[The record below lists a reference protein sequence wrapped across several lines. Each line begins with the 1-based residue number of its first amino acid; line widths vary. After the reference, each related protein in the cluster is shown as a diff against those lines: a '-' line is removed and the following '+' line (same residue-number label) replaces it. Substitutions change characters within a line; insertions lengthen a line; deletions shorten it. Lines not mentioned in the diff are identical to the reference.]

1 MPAGEALEYRM
12 IECANKGRNHMNTIM
27 ILVMG
32 IVLLSVLPL
41 WPYSAN
47 WGYLPSGGLGFLLL
61 VLVVLTL
68 LGRLGLSA
76 AEKS

>member
-1 MPAGEALEYRM
+1 
-12 IECANKGRNHMNTIM
+12 MNTIL
-27 ILVMG
+27 IIVMG
-32 IVLLSVLPL
+32 VVLLSVLPL

-61 VLVVLTL
+61 VLGILTL
-68 LGRLGLSA
+68 LGRLGPSA

>member
-1 MPAGEALEYRM
+1 
-12 IECANKGRNHMNTIM
+12 MNTIL
-27 ILVMG
+27 IIVMG
-32 IVLLSVLPL
+32 VVLLSVLPL

-61 VLVVLTL
+61 VLVALTL
-68 LGRLGLSA
+68 LGRLGPSA

>member
-1 MPAGEALEYRM
+1 
-12 IECANKGRNHMNTIM
+12 MNTIM

>member
-1 MPAGEALEYRM
+1 
-12 IECANKGRNHMNTIM
+12 MNTIL
-27 ILVMG
+27 IIVMG
-32 IVLLSVLPL
+32 VVLLSVLPL

-61 VLVVLTL
+61 VLGILIL
-68 LGRLGLSA
+68 LGRLGASA

>member
-1 MPAGEALEYRM
+1 
-12 IECANKGRNHMNTIM
+12 MNTIL
-27 ILVMG
+27 IIVMG
-32 IVLLSVLPL
+32 VVILLVLPL

-61 VLVVLTL
+61 VLVALTL
-68 LGRLGLSA
+68 LGRLGPSA